1 MQHQFRVIGDLGML
15 GHHVLSLATL
25 AQETGQE
32 NVTTR
37 PQLMVDKSVRESG
50 LRLRFVT
57 LTPVQ
62 VYFRSE
68 LSILP

>member
-1 MQHQFRVIGDLGML
+1 MQHQFRVIGGLGTL
-15 GHHVLSLATL
+15 GHRVLSLAIL

-37 PQLMVDKSVRESG
+37 PQLMVDKSVRDLE
-50 LRLRFVT
+50 LRLRFVI

-62 VYFRSE
+62 VSQNSE
-68 LSILP
+68 FYH

>member
-1 MQHQFRVIGDLGML
+1 MQHQFRVIGGLGTN
-15 GHHVLSLATL
+15 GHRVLSLATL

-37 PQLMVDKSVRESG
+37 PQLMVDKIVRDLR
-50 LRLRFVT
+50 LRLRFVI

-62 VYFRSE
+62 VSQNT
-68 LSILP
+68 LLP

>member
-1 MQHQFRVIGDLGML
+1 MQHQFRVIGGLGTL
-15 GHHVLSLATL
+15 GHRVLSLAIL